1 MKYREGVF
9 LKELY
14 LLGRD
19 SLRDSPVE
27 NPELESSLLLSK
39 ALGIN
44 LVDVYAYPERKV
56 ESDKVEEFER
66 LLERRLKR
74 EPVAYILGEKE
85 FYSRTF
91 IVTPDVL
98 IPRPETEIL
107 IEEGLKVTKNISHPL
122 VVEAGTGS
130 GCIAVTIGCE
140 CEDARIFATDI
151 SFEALLIARAN
162 SKRHRVVEKISLVR
176 TDFLSGFKEESF
188 DIAIS
193 NPPYVAARD
202 FSKLESS
209 VRDFEPKQS
218 LLGGEDGLDCIR
230 KIVHQAGKVLKNGG
244 WCIVEVGA
252 NQSESVSEIFD
263 CVGFGD
269 VSSLKDLSR
278 IERVV
283 KGKWIR

>member
-1 MKYREGVF
+1 MKYGDGVF

-19 SLRDSPVE
+19 LLRKSSVE

-44 LVDVYAYPERKV
+44 TVDIYAHPERKV
-56 ESDKVEEFER
+56 ESDKVEEFKQ

-74 EPVAYILGEKE
+74 EPIAYILGEKE
-85 FYSRTF
+85 FYSRPF

-98 IPRPETEIL
+98 IPRPETETL
-107 IEEGLKVTKNISHPL
+107 IEEGLKLTKSISHPL
-122 VVEAGTGS
+122 VVDAGTGS

-140 CEDARIFATDI
+140 CKDARIFGTDI

-162 SKRHRVVEKISLVR
+162 SGRQRVVERISLIQM
-176 TDFLSGFKEESF
+176 DFLSGFKEESI
-188 DIAIS
+188 DIVLS
-193 NPPYVAARD
+193 NPPYVAESD
-202 FSKLESS
+202 FSKLEPN

-230 KIVHQAGKVLKNGG
+230 KIVYQAGRVLKNGG

-252 NQSESVSEIFD
+252 DQSESVSKIFD
-263 CVGFGD
+263 HVGFID
-269 VSSLKDLSR
+269 ISSVRDLSGM
-278 IERVV
+278 ERVV

>member
-1 MKYREGVF
+1 MKYREGIF
-9 LKELY
+9 LKGLY

-27 NPELESSLLLSK
+27 NPELESALLLSK

-107 IEEGLKVTKNISHPL
+107 IEEGLKATKNISHPL
-122 VVEAGTGS
+122 VVDAGTGS

-140 CEDARIFATDI
+140 SEDTRIFATDI
-151 SFEALLIARAN
+151 SFEGLLIARAN
-162 SKRHRVVEKISLVR
+162 SKRHRVVERISLVR

-193 NPPYVAARD
+193 NPPYVAERD

-209 VRDFEPKQS
+209 VRDFEPKRS

-269 VSSLKDLSR
+269 VSSLKDLSG

>member
-1 MKYREGVF
+1 MKYREGIF
-9 LKELY
+9 LKGLY

-27 NPELESSLLLSK
+27 NPELESALLLSK

-107 IEEGLKVTKNISHPL
+107 IEEGLKATKNISHPL
-122 VVEAGTGS
+122 VVDAGTGS

-140 CEDARIFATDI
+140 SEDTRIFATDI
-151 SFEALLIARAN
+151 SFEGLLIARAN
-162 SKRHRVVEKISLVR
+162 SKRHRVVERISLVR

-193 NPPYVAARD
+193 NPPYIAERD

-209 VRDFEPKQS
+209 VRDFEPKRS

-269 VSSLKDLSR
+269 VSSLKDLSG